1 MPIRRTQDFLNP
13 QFLGFAKAFLITLM
27 ICILQT
33 SCSESSPK
41 STTPGSPGAQ
51 NSACASGS
59 ASKPY
64 LTVFP
69 LEENPICEN
78 GSWVD
83 GQSAGSSLWGNV
95 RTGDNMA
102 FGVSEPTQFGDPTAI
117 LTGSWGPNQTVSGT
131 VKINSTPFGT
141 CCHEVELRLRTT
153 ISTNSIT
160 GYEAYCSVMPDNPYC
175 HIARW
180 NGPNAS
186 YCKIES
192 LTPTI
197 YTSDGD
203 VLTATVTGANPTVIT
218 MYKNGTEVMQA
229 TDTGQNCNPGGPA
242 GPFMSGSPGIGFYD
256 DQDSYWIGFGFSN
269 FSAHDNV
276 QNR

>member
-1 MPIRRTQDFLNP
+1 M
-13 QFLGFAKAFLITLM
+13 
-27 ICILQT
+27 
-33 SCSESSPK
+33 
-41 STTPGSPGAQ
+41 
-51 NSACASGS
+51 
-59 ASKPY
+59 
-64 LTVFP
+64 FP

-78 GSWVD
+78 ESWVN

-95 RTGDNMA
+95 RTGGNMA
-102 FGVSEPTQFGDPTAI
+102 LGVSEPTQFGDPTAI
-117 LTGSWGPNQTVSGT
+117 LSGSWGPNQTVSGT

-180 NGPNAS
+180 NGLNGS
-186 YCKIES
+186 YCNIES
-192 LTPTI
+192 STPTI

-203 VLTATVTGANPTVIT
+203 VLTATITGANPTVIT
-218 MYKNGTEVMQA
+218 MYKSGTQVMQA

-242 GPFMSGSPGIGFYD
+242 GPFMSGNPGIGFFEFFRSRHRAKSVD
-256 DQDSYWIGFGFSN
+256 LALAAKLVDT
-269 FSAHDNV
+269 
-276 QNR
+276 RP